1 MEIVK
6 QKRAVAMV
14 ELIFAMVIIA
24 IVLLSAPMLIHQASK
39 SNNVL
44 LQQEAIAAIS
54 AHTSIL
60 LSKHWDE
67 ADANLSGG
75 VAVSPILKTSNGAG
89 IFDFNVTNTRQ
100 GFGDVP
106 GRLTLHQGAT
116 LPASIIGD
124 DLNDRDDIDDYHDK
138 NNTVILYSNS
148 ESTSA
153 TIGDYVDINL
163 NMHTTVRYT
172 RDTPVNFNIT
182 STTNTDINQS
192 IVGTSNVKFV
202 SVHLTSESNVSELNK
217 SIIMNVFSCNI
228 GTVSIEG
235 EQK

>member
-1 MEIVK
+1 MKIVK
-6 QKRAVAMV
+6 YKRAVAMV

-39 SNNVL
+39 SNNIL
-44 LQQEAIAAIS
+44 LQQESIAAIS

-67 ADANLSGG
+67 ADAKISGG
-75 VAVSPILKTSNGAG
+75 TAISPILKTSSGG
-89 IFDFNVTNTRQ
+89 VFDFNITNTRQ
-100 GFGDVP
+100 GFGDMP

-116 LPASIIGD
+116 LPASAIGD

-138 NNTVILYSNS
+138 NNTVTLYSNA

-153 TIGDYVDINL
+153 TTGDYVDINL
-163 NMHTTVRYT
+163 NIHTTVRYT
-172 RDTPVNFNIT
+172 RDAPLAFNII
-182 STTNTDINQS
+182 STTNNDINQS
-192 IVGTSNVKFV
+192 IIAGTSNIKFV
-202 SVHLTSESNVSELNK
+202 TVHLTSESNVSELNK

-228 GTVSIEG
+228 GAISIEG